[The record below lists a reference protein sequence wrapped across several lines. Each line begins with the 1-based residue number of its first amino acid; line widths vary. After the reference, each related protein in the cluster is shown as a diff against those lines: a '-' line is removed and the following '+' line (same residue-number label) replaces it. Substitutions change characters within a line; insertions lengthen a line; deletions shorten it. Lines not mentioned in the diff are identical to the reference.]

1 MKTAIAL
8 GTFDGLHKG
17 HVAVLEKALPFNSI
31 AVTFLVPPKKYIRV
45 EKHNYAIRHN
55 YTIYSDYC
63 KTFVN

>member
-31 AVTFLVPPKKYIRV
+31 AVTFLVPPTYKPF
-45 EKHNYAIRHN
+45 
-55 YTIYSDYC
+55 YC
-63 KTFVN
+63 HLCILIHQ